1 MQTFQLFLI
10 DILDSYHPDRI
21 HSFKQN
27 VPHRCGDR
35 GISREDGGKEQQRGP
50 FSPGLASFS
59 PRVVLAVF
67 IVPSQSTQVYL
78 ERKLEA
84 FSDQHHD

>member
-1 MQTFQLFLI
+1 MVG
-10 DILDSYHPDRI
+10 
-21 HSFKQN
+21 KQ
-27 VPHRCGDR
+27 
-35 GISREDGGKEQQRGP
+35 QQRTP

-67 IVPSQSTQVYL
+67 IVPSQSRQVYL

-84 FSDQHHD
+84 LTCVHHHEGESGFSRARAGHVSGFQSGLLVF